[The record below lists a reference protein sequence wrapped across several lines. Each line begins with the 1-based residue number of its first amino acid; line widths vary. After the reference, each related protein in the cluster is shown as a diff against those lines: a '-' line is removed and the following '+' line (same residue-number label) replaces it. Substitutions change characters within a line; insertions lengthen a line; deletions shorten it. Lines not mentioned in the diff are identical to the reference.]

1 MKYRAAYS
9 ILTHEVLDAL
19 DDRKRIAGED
29 APLILHLHDG
39 QEKHLRTLRKLGFLR
54 SYSKDGTD
62 RDDKDQFLTLYLV
75 EPEQMLTLFS
85 LMGSSAKKDFYNKR
99 EHETEGKD

>member
-62 RDDKDQFLTLYLV
+62 RDDKDQLLTLYLV

-85 LMGSSAKKDFYNKR
+85 LMGSSAKKDCYNKR

>member
-19 DDRKRIAGED
+19 NDRIGED
-29 APLILHLHDG
+29 GTLILYLHNG
-39 QEKHLRTLRKLGFLR
+39 QEKHLRTLRKLGFLK
-54 SYSKDGTD
+54 SYSQNGTD
-62 RDDKDQFLTLYLV
+62 RDDKDQPLTLYLV
-75 EPEQMLTLFS
+75 EPEQMLTLFA
-85 LMGSSAKKDFYNKR
+85 LMGSSARKDFYTKR

>member
-19 DDRKRIAGED
+19 DDRKRIASED

-62 RDDKDQFLTLYLV
+62 RDDKDQLLTLYLV

>member
-19 DDRKRIAGED
+19 NDRIGED
-29 APLILHLHDG
+29 GTLILYLHDG
-39 QEKHLRTLRKLGFLR
+39 QEKHLRTLRKLGFLK
-54 SYSKDGTD
+54 SYSQNGTD
-62 RDDKDQFLTLYLV
+62 RDDKDQPLTLYLV
-75 EPEQMLTLFS
+75 EPEQMLTLFA
-85 LMGSSAKKDFYNKR
+85 LMGSSARKDFYNKR

>member
-19 DDRKRIAGED
+19 NDRIDGED
-29 APLILHLHDG
+29 APLILYLHDG
-39 QEKHLRTLRKLGFLR
+39 QEKHLRTLRKLGFLK
-54 SYSKDGTD
+54 SYSRNGTD
-62 RDDKDQFLTLYLV
+62 RDDKDQLLTLYLV

-85 LMGSSAKKDFYNKR
+85 LMGSSARKDFYTKR
-99 EHETEGKD
+99 EHETEGKE

>member
-62 RDDKDQFLTLYLV
+62 RDDKDQLLTLYLV

-85 LMGSSAKKDFYNKR
+85 LMGSSARKDFYNKR
-99 EHETEGKD
+99 EHETEGKE

>member
-62 RDDKDQFLTLYLV
+62 RDDKDQLLTLYLV

>member
-54 SYSKDGTD
+54 SYSQNGTD
-62 RDDKDQFLTLYLV
+62 RDDKDQLLTLYLV

>member
-19 DDRKRIAGED
+19 NDRIDGED
-29 APLILHLHDG
+29 APLILYLHDG

-54 SYSKDGTD
+54 NYSRNGTD
-62 RDDKDQFLTLYLV
+62 RDDKDQPLTLYLV
-75 EPEQMLTLFS
+75 EPEQTLTLFS
-85 LMGSSAKKDFYNKR
+85 LMGSSARKAFYNKR

>member
-1 MKYRAAYS
+1 MKYRAAYN

-62 RDDKDQFLTLYLV
+62 RDDKDQLLTLYLV

>member
-19 DDRKRIAGED
+19 DYRKRIAGED

-54 SYSKDGTD
+54 CYSKDGTD
-62 RDDKDQFLTLYLV
+62 RDDKDQLLTLYLV

>member
-62 RDDKDQFLTLYLV
+62 RDDKDQLLTLYLV
-75 EPEQMLTLFS
+75 EPEQMLVLFS
-85 LMGSSAKKDFYNKR
+85 LMGSSARKDFYNKR
-99 EHETEGKD
+99 EHETEGKE

>member
-62 RDDKDQFLTLYLV
+62 RDDKDQLLTLYLV

-85 LMGSSAKKDFYNKR
+85 LMGSSAKKDLYNKR

>member
-19 DDRKRIAGED
+19 NDRKLIDGED
-29 APLILHLHDG
+29 APLILYLRDEQG
-39 QEKHLRTLRKLGFLR
+39 KHLRTLRKLGFFK
-54 SYSKDGTD
+54 SYSRNGTD
-62 RDDKDQFLTLYLV
+62 RDDKDQPLTLYLV
-75 EPEQMLTLFS
+75 EPEQMLTLFA
-85 LMGSSAKKDFYNKR
+85 LMGSSARKDFYNKR

>member
-19 DDRKRIAGED
+19 NDRIGED
-29 APLILHLHDG
+29 GTLILYLHNG
-39 QEKHLRTLRKLGFLR
+39 QEKHLRTLRKLGFLK
-54 SYSKDGTD
+54 SYSQNGTD
-62 RDDKDQFLTLYLV
+62 RDDKDQPLTLYLV
-75 EPEQMLTLFS
+75 EPEQMVTLFA
-85 LMGSSAKKDFYNKR
+85 LMGSSARKDFYNKR